1 MFFLFLDTSLNVNP
15 NVVTNNNDNR
25 NINVNANNHN
35 NNNINNINKTMSIS
49 CNRAMDADD
58 TLSNQSEKRKQIIVK
73 IVTVFSV
80 LFFVIC
86 FAMIAFT
93 LRMSERIDAEGKWLS
108 STFRLSFI
116 LTFFLPF

>member
-1 MFFLFLDTSLNVNP
+1 
-15 NVVTNNNDNR
+15 
-25 NINVNANNHN
+25 
-35 NNNINNINKTMSIS
+35 MSIS

-93 LRMSERIDAEGKWLS
+93 LRMSERIDAEGK
-108 STFRLSFI
+108 
-116 LTFFLPF
+116 